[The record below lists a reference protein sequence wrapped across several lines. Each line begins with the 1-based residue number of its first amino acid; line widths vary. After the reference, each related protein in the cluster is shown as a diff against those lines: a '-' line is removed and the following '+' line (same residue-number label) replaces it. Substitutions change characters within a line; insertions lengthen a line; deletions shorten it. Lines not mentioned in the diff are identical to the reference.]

1 MHLATPKAEWRTE
14 NRPMNKL
21 ITILVAFAFA
31 STAMAASYSTKAT
44 MTREEHSARYAV
56 AVRVSK
62 LVERDGKVMEHVICL
77 PHIICSP
84 GVPAF
89 ISSGQA
95 VNPYTGKESVRIDI
109 SWPKTVRPDFAVC
122 TVAIKLGDTIVSKT
136 KTKMAVEE

>member
-1 MHLATPKAEWRTE
+1 
-14 NRPMNKL
+14 MNKL

-44 MTREEHSARYAV
+44 MTREEHSGGRYAV

-62 LVERDGKVMEHVICL
+62 LVARDGKVMERVICL
-77 PHIICSP
+77 PRIICSP